1 MAIPSIEREYF
12 KKVLM
17 EIDGITVFED
27 EIIEELIDEVGGIL
41 SNIFCK
47 LGKITLALVRQ
58 YITLKGSDVNF
69 DEYSEIILN
78 IYKREWKNYKKT
90 PILDS
95 LPYILP
101 SPYQLNKITTNNWEW
116 YKDNYVHRE
125 FYEVPD
131 EIVIDMYLKYITE
144 RMTSV
149 IESSPNKEWKYT
161 QVLNF
166 FDEQLSKCR
175 KPF

>member
-12 KKVLM
+12 RKVLM
-17 EIDGITVFED
+17 EIDGISVYED
-27 EIIEELIDEVGGIL
+27 AIIEELIDEVGGIL

-47 LGKITLALVRQ
+47 LSKITLALVRQ

-95 LPYILP
+95 LPYVLP
-101 SPYQLNKITTNNWEW
+101 SPYQLSKTTANNWEW
-116 YKDNYVHRE
+116 YKANYVHRE
-125 FYEVPD
+125 YYETPD
-131 EIVIDMYLKYITE
+131 EIVIDMYIKYITE
-144 RMTSV
+144 RMTNV
-149 IESSPNKEWKYT
+149 IETSPNKEWKYT